1 MQTDNDIPDWRI
13 TGDWWDLCNC
23 AIGCPCNFGSD
34 PTFGFC
40 EGVLTWL
47 IREGN
52 YGALKFPK
60 NLAVVLISHWE
71 GNVMNLGFAASVSI
85 WKRGP
90 RYRRGTRC
98 GCRGIRGASVHC

>member
-1 MQTDNDIPDWRI
+1 MTFLIGASLVI
-13 TGDWWDLCNC
+13 GG

-34 PTFGFC
+34 PTHGFC

-60 NLAVVLISHWE
+60 DLAVVLISHWE
-71 GNVMNLGFAASVSI
+71 GIANSAS
-85 WKRGP
+85 
-90 RYRRGTRC
+90 
-98 GCRGIRGASVHC
+98 